1 MLKNLKIST
10 VISVSVGLISIICM
24 AIFYVVLNGNV
35 SKVVETKAL
44 DNMTT
49 SLDGQANLLTSLS
62 LIPRPCSGS
71 TQPRTR

>member
-10 VISVSVGLISIICM
+10 VISVSVVLISIICM

-49 SLDGQANLLTSLS
+49 ALDGQANLLTSLS